1 MIETQKETL
10 IGMYVSMMRIRRFEE
25 ELADLFAVGGIPG
38 IIHTYIGE
46 EAIAV
51 GACSNLRKDDYI
63 TSTHRGHGHCIAKG
77 GNLKKMAAEI
87 LGKDTGYCRGRGGS
101 MHICA
106 PEVGIVG
113 CSGVVGSTI
122 PIAAGVGLS
131 AQMRKTDQVCVCFF
145 GEGGAN
151 TGAFHEGLNM
161 AAIWK
166 LPVIFICENNVYSLS
181 TPAKDTTAIENVAD
195 RGASYNIPGILVDGM
210 NSIEMYKVSQEA
222 VKRAR
227 MGEGPTLIEAKTYRF
242 RGHEEGDPGRGST
255 YRNDD
260 EVAKWQEKDPLKTL
274 KSELLTNHQVIE
286 KELDDIKEKINVECK
301 EAIKFAQDSPY
312 PSTDTVM
319 DYIFSDNKPMEQ

>member
-1 MIETQKETL
+1 M
-10 IGMYVSMMRIRRFEE
+10 
-25 ELADLFAVGGIPG
+25 
-38 IIHTYIGE
+38 
-46 EAIAV
+46 
-51 GACSNLRKDDYI
+51 
-63 TSTHRGHGHCIAKG
+63 
-77 GNLKKMAAEI
+77 
-87 LGKDTGYCRGRGGS
+87 
-101 MHICA
+101 
-106 PEVGIVG
+106 
-113 CSGVVGSTI
+113 
-122 PIAAGVGLS
+122 
-131 AQMRKTDQVCVCFF
+131 
-145 GEGGAN
+145 
-151 TGAFHEGLNM
+151 
-161 AAIWK
+161 
-166 LPVIFICENNVYSLS
+166 
-181 TPAKDTTAIENVAD
+181 
-195 RGASYNIPGILVDGM
+195 DGM

-255 YRNDD
+255 YRNDE